1 MEEIEDIL
9 MEQKP
14 DRRLLP
20 NVPDPELQ
28 RTNSDRRGANADD
41 IVDKVQ
47 KNIHENHSGVRF
59 LVDYPV
65 DVTLGSKMGSQKIN
79 GRAVDISSSGMLL
92 RMPKDCD
99 TKIEVGSKVGL
110 EFEIKPGI
118 ISSARM

>member
-41 IVDKVQ
+41 IVDKVK
-47 KNIHENHSGVRF
+47 KNIHVQIWMYY
-59 LVDYPV
+59 LAV
-65 DVTLGSKMGSQKIN
+65 KMTQK
-79 GRAVDISSSGMLL
+79 VL
-92 RMPKDCD
+92 D
-99 TKIEVGSKVGL
+99 T
-110 EFEIKPGI
+110 
-118 ISSARM
+118 

>member
-47 KNIHENHSGVRF
+47 KNIYENHSE
-59 LVDYPV
+59 
-65 DVTLGSKMGSQKIN
+65 
-79 GRAVDISSSGMLL
+79 DIWS
-92 RMPKDCD
+92 
-99 TKIEVGSKVGL
+99 
-110 EFEIKPGI
+110 
-118 ISSARM
+118 

>member
-41 IVDKVQ
+41 IVDKVK

-65 DVTLGSKMGSQKIN
+65 DITLDGKKIN
-79 GRAVDISSSGMLL
+79 SPSYVVLKGQEDEIGFYRSS
-92 RMPKDCD
+92 PVAKQIEEYNNNKDN
-99 TKIEVGSKVGL
+99 K
-110 EFEIKPGI
+110 
-118 ISSARM
+118 AN